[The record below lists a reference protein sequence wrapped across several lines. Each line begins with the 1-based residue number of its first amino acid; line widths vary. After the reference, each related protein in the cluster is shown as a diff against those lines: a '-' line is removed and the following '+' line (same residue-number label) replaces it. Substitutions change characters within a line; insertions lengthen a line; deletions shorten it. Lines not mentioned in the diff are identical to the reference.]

1 MPEINFLQFYKDEDL
16 REEIL
21 PDEPITFGR
30 VKAGKTKIIT
40 LYIKNDSKAYIEE
53 ILIKTFP
60 VEKIGKRIVEV
71 TNGERINVVEAP
83 DTLDP
88 YEVDKLVLSW
98 TATIDFE
105 QALLVQLD
113 IAVKAVLKPG
123 I

>member
-1 MPEINFLQFYKDEDL
+1 MPEINFLKFYKDEEL
-16 REEIL
+16 REEIS
-21 PDEPITFGR
+21 PDALISFGR
-30 VKAGKTKIIT
+30 VKAGETKVVT

-53 ILIKTFP
+53 ILIKTYP
-60 VEKIGKRIVEV
+60 VEKVGNKMVEV
-71 TNGERINVVEAP
+71 TNGEMISIEKAP
-83 DTLDP
+83 EILDP
-88 YEVDKLVLSW
+88 YEIDQLVLSW